1 MMLFMKQLISKNSL
15 ILSLVFL
22 SGCATNTTVAPS
34 QNKALNSVTNSNAK
48 KEKSYWMQSHLD
60 NFFEKKWNPAMKR
73 DKNIQKKYGKK
84 EGKSFTLQEFVD
96 KQAAYKKVDLTDAS
110 KSNVKKLES
119 MPIIGKR
126 YYQK

>member
-1 MMLFMKQLISKNSL
+1 
-15 ILSLVFL
+15 
-22 SGCATNTTVAPS
+22 
-34 QNKALNSVTNSNAK
+34 
-48 KEKSYWMQSHLD
+48 MQSHLD